1 MNEMGLDKIFF
12 NDLPS
17 AEGVSPTSDVIGM
30 PFVEAVDDRG
40 NSPTATLFS
49 SSPPTLLG
57 EPVRVP
63 PARRT
68 GELSF
73 TRSESAPSIQGRYG
87 EAIGEDE
94 ENYTWRDR
102 EEDNLL
108 ENDRTFEERRRRID
122 TSPTAN
128 LFNRTV
134 GNNPTTPGQD
144 YDETTFHNITGLWF
158 PGSAN
163 ESRTRD
169 ARRMNIELD
178 FNTPITNNPFMD
190 INDVYI
196 TGRSLAQYEDWRDNE
211 VQEGNIDMDTE
222 TITINNIPGGRRT
235 LRPFVGY
242 GPFSP
247 YPGEGFVEMPDSFWR
262 WYGIQRH
269 QDENYFFNRFRR
281 RNRTT
286 GGSRKKNKKLSK
298 KRKHKDSK
306 KRKPKKSKKK
316 TKKCGGAPQ
325 DWDEMTDFR
334 SSPSPRRIPT
344 REEVTE
350 FELKKEILYELMLT
364 LEIFSPGEFI
374 TRERIPEFQTGFE
387 NSVNVSRRAAQII
400 RNMIDNSI
408 VPGTV
413 DRYIDR
419 NVQKIR
425 ALGMLDLTTRE
436 WEGMPLDRRAAV
448 IRNLRFVALVPPF
461 EED

>member
-1 MNEMGLDKIFF
+1 MSKLPPNLEKPSPNVEPGDKGFESLKWIEFCNRVNNQGDDPYKVMNEMGLDKIFF

-57 EPVRVP
+57 EPVRVT

-87 EAIGEDE
+87 ESIEEDE

-102 EEDNLL
+102 EEDDLL
-108 ENDRTFEERRRRID
+108 ENDITFEERRRRVD
-122 TSPTAN
+122 SSPTAN

-169 ARRMNIELD
+169 ARRMDMEVD
-178 FNTPITNNPFMD
+178 FNSPLIDNPFAGEND
-190 INDVYI
+190 IYL
-196 TGRSLAQYEDWRDNE
+196 TGRSLTQYEDWRDNE
-211 VQEGNIDMDTE
+211 VQQGNIDMDTE

-242 GPFSP
+242 GPFNP
-247 YPGEGFVEMPDSFWR
+247 IRGEGFVEMPDSFWR
-262 WYGIQRH
+262 WYGIRQH
-269 QDENYFFNRFRR
+269 NDENYYFNRFNRS
-281 RNRTT
+281 NRTT
-286 GGSRKKNKKLSK
+286 GGYRKKKNKKLSK
-298 KRKHKDSK
+298 KRKKSSV
-306 KRKPKKSKKK
+306 KSKKK
-316 TKKCGGAPQ
+316 SKRRKK
-325 DWDEMTDFR
+325 
-334 SSPSPRRIPT
+334 
-344 REEVTE
+344 
-350 FELKKEILYELMLT
+350 
-364 LEIFSPGEFI
+364 
-374 TRERIPEFQTGFE
+374 
-387 NSVNVSRRAAQII
+387 
-400 RNMIDNSI
+400 
-408 VPGTV
+408 
-413 DRYIDR
+413 
-419 NVQKIR
+419 
-425 ALGMLDLTTRE
+425 
-436 WEGMPLDRRAAV
+436 
-448 IRNLRFVALVPPF
+448 
-461 EED
+461 

>member
-1 MNEMGLDKIFF
+1 MSKLPPNFEKPSPNVEPGDKGFESLKWIEFCNRVNNQGDDPYKVMNEMGLDKIFF

-49 SSPPTLLG
+49 SSPPTQLG
-57 EPVRVP
+57 NPVRVP

-87 EAIGEDE
+87 ESIGEDE

-102 EEDNLL
+102 GEDDLL
-108 ENDRTFEERRRRID
+108 ENDRTFEERRRID
-122 TSPTAN
+122 TGRTAN

-134 GNNPTTPGQD
+134 GNNSTTPGQD

-169 ARRMNIELD
+169 ARRMDMELD
-178 FNTPITNNPFMD
+178 FNTPITDNPFMN

-211 VQEGNIDMDTE
+211 VQQGNIDMDTE
-222 TITINNIPGGRRT
+222 TITINDIPGGRRT
-235 LRPFVGY
+235 LRPFSGF
-242 GPFSP
+242 GPFNP
-247 YPGEGFVEMPDSFWR
+247 TRGLGFVEMPDSFWR

-281 RNRTT
+281 SNRTT
-286 GGSRKKNKKLSK
+286 GGSRKKIKKLSK
-298 KRKHKDSK
+298 KRKKTSI
-306 KRKPKKSKKK
+306 KSKKK
-316 TKKCGGAPQ
+316 SK
-325 DWDEMTDFR
+325 
-334 SSPSPRRIPT
+334 RR
-344 REEVTE
+344 R
-350 FELKKEILYELMLT
+350 K
-364 LEIFSPGEFI
+364 
-374 TRERIPEFQTGFE
+374 
-387 NSVNVSRRAAQII
+387 
-400 RNMIDNSI
+400 
-408 VPGTV
+408 
-413 DRYIDR
+413 
-419 NVQKIR
+419 
-425 ALGMLDLTTRE
+425 
-436 WEGMPLDRRAAV
+436 
-448 IRNLRFVALVPPF
+448 
-461 EED
+461 